1 MLFMTRP
8 AAPFARFGTWLA
20 LLAVLGLGA
29 CGGGFYLGYE
39 YGFDDTPPSVSLAV
53 ANTSV
58 RAGDV
63 LQVSAA
69 AADDT
74 GIDSV
79 AFYRLDGNGAVLLG
93 SDGREPYTWQ
103 VMVPADGRTVLTL
116 FARATDWDGNRADS
130 VAVSVNVLP

>member
-1 MLFMTRP
+1 MPFMTRSP
-8 AAPFARFGTWLA
+8 ALAARHARRLV
-20 LLAVLGLGA
+20 LLSVLGLGA

-53 ANTSV
+53 ASTSV

-69 AADDT
+69 AADDY

-93 SDGREPYTWQ
+93 SDGREPYDWQ
-103 VMVPADGRTVLTL
+103 VTVPSDGRTVLTL

>member
-1 MLFMTRP
+1 MTRFT
-8 AAPFARFGTWLA
+8 ALLARHAKWLA

-39 YGFDDTPPSVSLAV
+39 YGLDNTPPSVSLAV

-63 LQVSAA
+63 LRVSAA
-69 AADDT
+69 AADDN
-74 GIDSV
+74 GIDNV

-93 SDGREPYTWQ
+93 SDGRDPYEWQ
-103 VMVPADGRTVLTL
+103 VTVPSDGRTVLTL

-130 VAVSVNVLP
+130 AAVSVNVLP

>member
-1 MLFMTRP
+1 MPFMIRKTCP
-8 AAPFARFGTWLA
+8 VARHARWLA
-20 LLAVLGLGA
+20 PLLALGLAA

-53 ANTSV
+53 ASTSA

-63 LQVSAA
+63 LRVSAA

-74 GIDSV
+74 GVDSV

-93 SDGREPYTWQ
+93 SDGREPYDWQ
-103 VMVPADGRTVLTL
+103 VTVPSDGRTVLTL

>member
-1 MLFMTRP
+1 MLFMTHP
-8 AAPFARFGTWLA
+8 TAPFARFGTWLA

>member
-8 AAPFARFGTWLA
+8 TIPFTRPGKWLA

-53 ANTSV
+53 ASTSV

-69 AADDT
+69 AADDY

-93 SDGREPYTWQ
+93 SDGREPYNWQ
-103 VMVPADGRTVLTL
+103 VTVPSDGRTVLTL
-116 FARATDWDGNRADS
+116 FARATDWDGNRTDS